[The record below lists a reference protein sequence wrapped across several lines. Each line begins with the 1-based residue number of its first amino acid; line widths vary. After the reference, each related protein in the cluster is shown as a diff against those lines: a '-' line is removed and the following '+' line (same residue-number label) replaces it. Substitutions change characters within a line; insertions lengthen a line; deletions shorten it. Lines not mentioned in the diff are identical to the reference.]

1 LEQPT
6 SDPAR
11 LAEECAELWRLR
23 LGKPF
28 AYAFASIAMPAT
40 REDGSEVVLKIQR
53 PHRESDQE
61 AEALRAWDGRGAVR
75 LLAHDRRRHALLIE
89 RCLPGDS
96 LAERDSEEALGVLIG
111 LLPRLSIPVE
121 THVFRSLADEAAWW
135 ASSLRRRW
143 ESAGRPYEERIL
155 EAALDILR
163 DLPAAQGEL
172 VLVNQD
178 LHPGNVL
185 AAQREPWLVID
196 PKPLA
201 GEREF
206 ALAPVIRATE
216 LGHGPKQVLHR
227 LDRLTSELGLDR
239 ERARLWCV
247 AQTLAWS
254 IDETVLQTH
263 LDTARWLLDSR

>member
-1 LEQPT
+1 MTE
-6 SDPAR
+6 SSRNAAR
-11 LAEECAELWRLR
+11 VAAECADLWRLR

-28 AYAFASIAMPAT
+28 AYAFASLAMPAT
-40 REDGSEVVLKIQR
+40 REDGTEVVLKIQR

-75 LLAHDRRRHALLIE
+75 LLAHDPTRHALLIE

-96 LAERDSEEALGVLIG
+96 LAERPAEEALDVIIR
-111 LLPRLSIPVE
+111 LLPRLMVSTGANAIRP
-121 THVFRSLADEAAWW
+121 LADEAAWW
-135 ASSLRRRW
+135 ASYLPKQW
-143 ESAGRPYEERIL
+143 DEAGRPYEKWIL
-155 EAALDILR
+155 DAALEILR
-163 DLPAAQGEL
+163 TLPGTQDEQ

-206 ALAPVIRATE
+206 AVASVIRATE
-216 LGHGPKQVLHR
+216 LGHSRELTLHR
-227 LDRLTSELGLDR
+227 LERLTSKLGLDR
-239 ERARLWCV
+239 ERARLWCI
-247 AQTLAWS
+247 AQTVAWAVE
-254 IDETVLQTH
+254 DTVIQTH
-263 LDTARWLLDSR
+263 LDTVRWLLDAG